1 MSFADLIS
9 GALRPAR
16 RLILWTLT
24 TLLARGVLSLG
35 LLVLLTWALVNL
47 LLGRRPQLAVRGRFE
62 DLRRF
67 GGAFG
72 QGGFSREGL
81 WPRQPVQ
88 PQEADASPAPDT
100 PLSSRL
106 VRPQSVSDV
115 QARDLPP
122 EPPRH

>member
-1 MSFADLIS
+1 MSIADLIT
-9 GALRPAR
+9 GALRTAL
-16 RLILWTLT
+16 RLILWTLA
-24 TLLARGVLSLG
+24 TLLALGLLSLG
-35 LLVLLTWALVNL
+35 LLALLTWALVNL

-81 WPRQPVQ
+81 WPRQPGQ

-100 PLSSRL
+100 PVSSRL
-106 VRPQSVSDV
+106 LKSQPVSDV

-122 EPPRH
+122 EQPRH

>member
-1 MSFADLIS
+1 MPIADLIT
-9 GALRPAR
+9 GALRTAL
-16 RLILWTLT
+16 RLILWTLA
-24 TLLARGVLSLG
+24 TLLALVVLSLG
-35 LLVLLTWALVNL
+35 LVALIAWALVNL
-47 LLGRRPQLAVRGRFE
+47 LLGRRPQLTVRGRFA

-72 QGGFSREGL
+72 QGGFKTQDL
-81 WPRQPVQ
+81 WPQPPGPAQ
-88 PQEADASPAPDT
+88 QADAAPAQDT

-106 VRPQSVSDV
+106 VRPQPICDV